1 MKRRDY
7 NESGGVE
14 QDRSAVGKLA
24 ERRSRQQEEEQEQRR
39 REMATVEEGL
49 SREDIEIICGGVV
62 GIVVCGI
69 GVWMAW
75 KKRTRL
81 MERFESVGNFLR

>member
-1 MKRRDY
+1 MTLYKKQDR
-7 NESGGVE
+7 
-14 QDRSAVGKLA
+14 QDRSAVRKLA
-24 ERRSRQQEEEQEQRR
+24 ERRSRQQEEQEQRR
-39 REMATVEEGL
+39 KEMSTVEEGL

-62 GIVVCGI
+62 GVVVCGI